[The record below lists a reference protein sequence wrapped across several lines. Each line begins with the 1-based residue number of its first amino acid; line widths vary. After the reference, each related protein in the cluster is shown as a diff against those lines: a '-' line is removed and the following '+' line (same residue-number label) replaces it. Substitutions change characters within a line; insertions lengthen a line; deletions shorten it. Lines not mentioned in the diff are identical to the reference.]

1 MAFPVFAPGDVLNAS
16 DMNAVGLWL
25 VKTQTINANVSSVIV
40 TDAFSD
46 DYDDYLILYKE
57 IDSFSGNQFTNI
69 QLRTGSTTTTT
80 GYYTAGYT
88 TSAYAGSLATAFVN
102 NGSAWN
108 VIAAGPNSIGFGTV
122 LIMNP
127 FKAVPTGYSASYFYD
142 AGTGHVQGYQSA
154 STSFDQFVITGASA
168 NLNGGTI
175 TVYGIRKP

>member
-25 VKTQTINANVSSVIV
+25 VKTQTIGANVSSVVV
-40 TDAFSD
+40 TGAFSA
-46 DYDDYLILYKE
+46 DYDDYLILYRE
-57 IDSFSGNQFTNI
+57 IDTVSGNQFTTI

-80 GYYTAGYT
+80 GYYSGGYS
-88 TSAYAGSLATAFVN
+88 TSAYTGSLGTTFIN

-108 VIAAGPNSIGFGTV
+108 VIAAGPNSIGGGTV
-122 LIMNP
+122 VIMNP

-142 AGTGHVQGYQSA
+142 AGAGQVQGYQSA
-154 STSFDQFVITGASA
+154 STSFNQFVIAGASS